1 MANKVYAN
9 LDRLEQFSLLGQRPD
24 YERLLKIIG
33 EDKLKGL
40 LRRVETLGYEGLP
53 SLALPVAGAAGI
65 GAGLLGPSDAKA
77 QEARTRR
84 D

>member
-24 YERLLKIIG
+24 YEHLLKIIG

-40 LRRVETLGYEGLP
+40 LKRVDTLCYEGLR

-65 GAGLLGPSDAKA
+65 
-77 QEARTRR
+77 
-84 D
+84 